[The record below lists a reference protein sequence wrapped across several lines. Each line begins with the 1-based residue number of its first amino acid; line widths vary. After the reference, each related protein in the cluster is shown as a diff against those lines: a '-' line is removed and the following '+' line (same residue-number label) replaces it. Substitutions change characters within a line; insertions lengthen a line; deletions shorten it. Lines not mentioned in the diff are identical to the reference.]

1 MIKDIEKEVKNIY
14 NLFWI
19 FIFTS
24 IFGYFVEGLW
34 TFLKKGVLINH
45 SSVVIGPFNFAYGIG
60 AIVLTFLLYKRQ
72 KDNFLKLFILGFIGG
87 TILEYLMS
95 FGMELTLGFTAWSYS
110 SKLWNLNGRVSI
122 LYSIC
127 WGILA
132 IVWVKLIF
140 LNLLKFIKKMDYN
153 IGKKIAYILIAFLIL
168 DALLTGIALERSR
181 EKNKGIPPSNKF
193 EEVLDETFNKEYL
206 QNMFNNNW
214 GE

>member
-24 IFGYFVEGLW
+24 IFGYFIEGLW

>member
-214 GE
+214 GG

>member
-181 EKNKGIPPSNKF
+181 ENNKGIPPSNKF

-214 GE
+214 GG

>member
-193 EEVLDETFNKEYL
+193 EEVLDQTFNKEYL

-214 GE
+214 GG